1 MVIILIDVLI
11 KYQVIDLNKLL
22 LKIYP
27 KLGLQPQEG
36 VMLLHFL
43 SFYQPNNQQKSFKI
57 SLLTLKN
64 KTGLNEKEIKNLI
77 SSLENKDFISV
88 SMNTGTSGKKEEY
101 YDISNTLIKIEEF
114 LQNEKKA
121 LIEAQTQ
128 QELKEV
134 IALFEKELQ
143 RTLSPVE
150 QSLLDQNKHNFTK
163 SDYINAIAE
172 ISRNDFINVRKC
184 IDYLETKKIM
194 KEEIDIKD
202 VESIKDFLSKLNR

>member
-27 KLGLQPQEG
+27 KLGLLPQEG

-57 SLLTLKN
+57 SLLQLKN
-64 KTGLNEKEIKNLI
+64 KTGLNEADIKQLLN
-77 SSLENKDFISV
+77 SLEKKEFITV
-88 SMNTGTSGKKEEY
+88 SMNTGQSGKKEEY

-114 LQNEKKA
+114 LLNEKKS

-134 IALFEKELQ
+134 INLFERELN
-143 RTLSPVE
+143 RTLAPLE
-150 QSLLDQNKHNFTK
+150 QSLLDQYKRKYKK
-163 SDYINAIAE
+163 SDYENAIAE
-172 ISRNDFINVRKC
+172 ISRNDFISVKKC
-184 IDYLETKKIM
+184 IEYLDTKTIM
-194 KEEIDIKD
+194 NEDINIKD
-202 VESIKDFLSKLNR
+202 VESIKDFLSKLNK